1 MTPRHRA
8 SLPPTPVA
16 AVALAIL
23 ASFLWA
29 TSFIYI
35 KVGLDDIPPLTFAS
49 LRYLIGAAALAIFRF
64 GRPPPRRRV
73 DDRTSVLLI
82 VLGILLY
89 AFVPALI
96 FLGLDRADAV
106 TFNFVFQAGI
116 PLVLAITAG
125 ALLRERTSWLERLGV
140 VIAIGGMY
148 VFFPAVPE
156 GAEAIGLLLAGAAAI
171 SIGGS
176 NLIQRRIMRTHA
188 ISSLEATMIPMTIGS
203 LSLLAVALIV
213 EEFPT
218 LDFSSVL
225 LLLVLGVLN
234 TAFAFTIWHHAMRTL
249 KALHA
254 GVIASAQIVEVAV
267 LAWWLL
273 GESLT
278 KARIMGSAIVL
289 AGIAIVHVSKAH
301 SSREAAIT
309 AAIALD
315 PSRDAAR
322 AP

>member
-1 MTPRHRA
+1 MTTRRRA
-8 SLPPTPVA
+8 SLPPTPVT
-16 AVALAIL
+16 AVALAVL
-23 ASFLWA
+23 ASLLWA

-49 LRYLIGAAALAIFRF
+49 LRYLIGAAALALFRL
-64 GRPPPRRRV
+64 GRRPPRRRV
-73 DDRTSVLLI
+73 DDRTSVLLV

-89 AFVPALI
+89 ALVPAFM

-116 PLVLAITAG
+116 PLTLAITAG
-125 ALLRERTSWLERLGV
+125 ALLRERTSWWERLGV

-156 GAEAIGLLLAGAAAI
+156 GAEAIGLLLAAAAAI

-176 NLIQRRIMRTHA
+176 NLIQRRIMRTHT

-203 LSLLAVALIV
+203 LSLFAVALIV
-213 EEFPT
+213 EDFPT

-225 LLLVLGVLN
+225 LLLVLGVVN

-289 AGIAIVHVSKAH
+289 VGIAIVHISKAR
-301 SSREAAIT
+301 SSREPMVT
-309 AAIALD
+309 DAIALD
-315 PSRDAAR
+315 PSRDAAH